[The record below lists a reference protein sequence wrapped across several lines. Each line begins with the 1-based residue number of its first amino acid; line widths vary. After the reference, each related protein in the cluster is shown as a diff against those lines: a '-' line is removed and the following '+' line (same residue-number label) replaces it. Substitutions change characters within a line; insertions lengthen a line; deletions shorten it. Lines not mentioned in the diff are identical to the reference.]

1 MISVQSSGSIVSA
14 IAVEPL
20 TSLNSIV
27 TTRRSPAIARPAR
40 AASSLASSSRGRN
53 GSSSPPAAASSRL
66 PHTLQNREPS
76 GFMVPHAG
84 QFIGSPTPLEGDPF
98 GQQPIIAERHHDVV
112 GVRVLLHPDASL
124 LERVPAE
131 PLVER
136 DRLFAAEE
144 HAHRQTR
151 GLDVARRPAHQ
162 RARMSLAAERR
173 GGEDPPDTPQQEG
186 AGAAPPPHPGH
197 LPAAHEQTPPR
208 PGGGPRGRRG

>member
-14 IAVEPL
+14 IAVDPL
-20 TSLNSIV
+20 TSQNSIV

-84 QFIGSPTPLEGDPF
+84 QFIGSPTPLEGDLL
-98 GQQPIIAERHHDVV
+98 GQQSIIAERHHDVV
-112 GVRVLLHPDASL
+112 GVRVLLHPAASL

-144 HAHRQTR
+144 HAHRQTC
-151 GLDVARRPAHQ
+151 GLYVARRPAHQ

-173 GGEDPPDTPQQEG
+173 GGEHPRDTP
-186 AGAAPPPHPGH
+186 P
-197 LPAAHEQTPPR
+197 PPR
-208 PGGGPRGRRG
+208 PAPAPGARGGPL